1 MGASSRFIYRMRN
14 KGPVILNFA
23 VKGSPKIKEELSY
36 LFSDVGRECSL
47 EEFDSLDDPRIV
59 PTGNIHCLSD
69 REYDLVFNDFAELSF
84 AEKLCKSGLFLSM
97 HGQKTLIPY
106 QKPWANKPSPYYP
119 DFILYTKK
127 KHIVIFEMKS
137 ILGMC
142 QEENIAKYLALKRY
156 CASRGYAC
164 SMFDRDLMTFEEYL
178 WPLEDTPVKRYVEGC
193 LNGEGLFSSD
203 HLRYLLKGK
212 KSAVAKAIRRE
223 VASIIL
229 QNPYV
234 ENRYCHDDPDLINAV
249 KVPYPVSHKLRLK

>member
-1 MGASSRFIYRMRN
+1 MRN
-14 KGPVILNFA
+14 KGPIILNFA
-23 VKGSPKIKEELSY
+23 AKGSPKIKEELSY

-69 REYDLVFNDFAELSF
+69 RGYDLVFNDFAELSF

-142 QEENIAKYLALKRY
+142 QDETIAKYTHLAAFCKR
-156 CASRGYAC
+156 RGYLYG
-164 SMFDRDLMTFEEYL
+164 MIDVERIPFELYL
-178 WPLEDTPVKRYVEGC
+178 WPD
-193 LNGEGLFSSD
+193 D
-203 HLRYLLKGK
+203 D
-212 KSAVAKAIRRE
+212 AQAKAYFEATLSSCGGFNQNHIAEYLCKLPPAKRNAARRSF
-223 VASIIL
+223 ASLIL
-229 QNPYV
+229 LNPYI
-234 ENRYCHDDPDLINAV
+234 ENRYCHDDPRLCNAV
-249 KVPYPVSHKLRLK
+249 KVPTKLPYKAFSI